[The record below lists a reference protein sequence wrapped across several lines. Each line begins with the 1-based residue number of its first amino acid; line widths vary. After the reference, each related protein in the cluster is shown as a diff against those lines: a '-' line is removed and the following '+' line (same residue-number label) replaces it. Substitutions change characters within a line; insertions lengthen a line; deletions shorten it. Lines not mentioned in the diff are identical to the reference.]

1 MKLVKL
7 TTAALASTLLLGSCD
22 KDLLEK
28 VNPNQPATSTFWQNQ
43 NDAVRSVNSAYGALQ
58 LPGTY
63 SRWIWFALDLRSDE
77 GYSKSPWTDLAN
89 FTRFIQ
95 LDYNFEPS
103 ASIWTDHYRG
113 VYRCN
118 QIIANVPGIT
128 MDEKMKT
135 RLLAEAYFLRALYYF
150 NLTALYGNVPMILEV
165 PTTSTRAPQGT
176 IESNYAQV
184 LADLVMAEAGLPL
197 VSDYVGND
205 RGRASKGAAQA
216 LMGKV
221 YMQQRKWAEAS
232 AQFKK
237 VIDSEKYQLVANYL
251 DNFTA
256 ANENNSE
263 SVFEVQFSD
272 ALQGDAQDAL
282 NGSEGNNRAQ
292 FFGPRGIGW
301 SDGQPRRWVY
311 EQFTENTV
319 SGDPDP
325 RRDITVF
332 NSSMPIYGE
341 TYAKRFA
348 DKDGN
353 FDRDE
358 LFWRKYQN
366 DRTRNFE
373 NYHSGINIRV
383 IRYADVLLMQAEALN
398 EQGQPAA
405 AVPFINRVRTRV
417 GLAPLTDSFS
427 QTQMKTQLQ
436 QERAKELAGEGTR
449 FFDLT
454 RSGLLDNQAGVDQ
467 VKVRDSDFSN
477 FVPGKSALLP
487 LPRTDLDIDQNLTQN
502 PNW

>member
-7 TTAALASTLLLGSCD
+7 TTAALASTLLLSSCD
-22 KDLLEK
+22 ENLLDK
-28 VNPNQPATSTFWQNQ
+28 VNPNQPAAVNFWKTQD
-43 NDAVRSVNSAYGALQ
+43 DAVRSVNAAYGALQ

-118 QIIANVPGIT
+118 QIITNVPGIT
-128 MDEKMKT
+128 MDEKLKK
-135 RLLAEAYFLRALYYF
+135 RVLAEAHFLRALYYF
-150 NLTALYGNVPMILEV
+150 NLTSLYGNVPMILEV
-165 PTTSTRAPQGT
+165 STTSTRSPQGT

-184 LADLVMAEAGLPL
+184 LADLAIAEAGLPE
-197 VSDYVGND
+197 VSEYVGND

-221 YMQQRKWAEAS
+221 YMQQRKWTEAS

-237 VIDSEKYQLVANYL
+237 VIDSKKYILVPNYL

-256 ANENNSE
+256 ANENNRE
-263 SVFEVQFSD
+263 SIFEVQFSD
-272 ALQGDAQDAL
+272 AFQGDAQDAL

-311 EQFTENTV
+311 EQFTDKTTA
-319 SGDPDP
+319 GDPDP

-332 NSSMPIYGE
+332 NSNMSIYGK
-341 TYAKRFA
+341 TYAERFA
-348 DKDGN
+348 DKNGN
-353 FDRDE
+353 YDKDE

-366 DRTRNFE
+366 DRTRDFE

-398 EQGQPAA
+398 NDGQTAA
-405 AVPFINRVRTRV
+405 AFPLINEVRTRV
-417 GLAPLTDSFS
+417 GLTQLEGSFD
-427 QTQMKTQLQ
+427 QAQMKTQILH
-436 QERAKELAGEGTR
+436 ERATELAGEGVR
-449 FFDLT
+449 FMDLT
-454 RSGLLDNQAGVDQ
+454 RSGLLDNQAGIDQ
-467 VKVRDSDFSN
+467 VKARDPDFAN
-477 FVPGKSALLP
+477 FQANKSALLP
-487 LPRTDLDIDQNLTQN
+487 LPRTDLDIDKNLNQN
-502 PNW
+502 PGW